1 MTSDE
6 IVDVIRRITQL
17 DKSQDFEK
25 LEREVR
31 RYLIES
37 GFAIK
42 NPDRPMSDFDMIRFL
57 FIQQYRQMIVIA
69 NQQAAIESL
78 RAAQG

>member
-6 IVDVIRRITQL
+6 ILDVIRRITQWN
-17 DKSQDFEK
+17 KPQDFEA
-25 LEREVR
+25 LEWEVR

-37 GFAIK
+37 GFAVK
-42 NPDRPMSDFDMIRFL
+42 NPDRPMGNFDMIRFL